1 MNIEN
6 AITAFTALSQET
18 RLKVFKILVEYGK
31 TGISAGV
38 ISERLDIPHNTLSF
52 HLSCLSKADLVSS
65 KKDGRQMIY
74 SANIS
79 SMERL
84 INYLKE
90 NCCIKQSCNP
100 GEC

>member
-1 MNIEN
+1 MNLEN
-6 AITAFTALSQET
+6 ATAAFAALSQKT
-18 RLKVFKILVEYGK
+18 RLKIFKILIEYGK

-38 ISERLDIPHNTLSF
+38 ISTRLDIPHNTLSF
-52 HLSCLSKADLVSS
+52 HLSCLSKVGLVSS

-79 SMERL
+79 SMEGL

-90 NCCIKQSCNP
+90 NCCTKQNNHKGNC
-100 GEC
+100 